1 MPRNRQ
7 ARLHLRAC
15 IFTLGHFSIDD
26 LHTAAGVSRSLA
38 QRYVKDL
45 LNEGVLKIIHYRRN
59 GSQDENVYQ
68 LIQAVPVPDWKKV
81 QSSRYQ
87 IWSAIRILQTFRL
100 PDLHI
105 NSEIAKSSIKKYV
118 RYLLQTGYLEIIEP
132 RLNGSKSYNL
142 YLLIR
147 NSGPLAPI
155 VRRNHTVFDPNSKET
170 YSLK

>member
-1 MPRNRQ
+1 MSRNRQ

-15 IFTLGHFSIDD
+15 IFTLGHFSIEH
-26 LHTAAGVSRSLA
+26 LHTTAGVSRSLA
-38 QRYVKDL
+38 QRYVRDL
-45 LNEGVLKIIHYRRN
+45 LDEGVLEIIHYRRN

-81 QSSRYQ
+81 QSSRYR

-100 PDLHI
+100 LDLRI
-105 NSEIAKSSIKKYV
+105 NSEILESSIKKYV
-118 RYLLQTGYLEIIEP
+118 QYLLRSGYLEIIES

-142 YLLIR
+142 YLLVR
-147 NSGPLAPI
+147 NSGPLAPV
-155 VRRNHTVFDPNSKET
+155 VRRNHTVFDPNLKET